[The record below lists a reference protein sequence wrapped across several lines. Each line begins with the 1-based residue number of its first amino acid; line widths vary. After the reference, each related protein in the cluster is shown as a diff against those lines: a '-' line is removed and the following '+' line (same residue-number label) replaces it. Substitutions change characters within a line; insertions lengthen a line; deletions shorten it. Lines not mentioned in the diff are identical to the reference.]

1 MNETVADLIDQQDLL
16 IDQRNRP
23 LRDLRISLTDKCN
36 FRCPYCMPKE
46 IFKAGYKFLDQQAIL
61 SASEIVRLAL
71 IFKDLGINK
80 IRLTGGEPTLRND
93 LLTIIS
99 ELAKIPDLEIAMTTN
114 GTRLDELALPLREAG
129 LNRITVSLDAVDA
142 ATFEKMN
149 DVSVPLEKVLSGLE
163 SARKAGFS
171 PIKINTVVRKNW
183 NDKTIIQLINHF
195 RNTGDIVRFIE
206 YMDVGSTNGWNMSD
220 TVPTKELLTTI
231 NNHFP
236 IAPTETNYVG
246 EVAKRYQFIDG
257 SGEIGFITSVTQ
269 PFCGT
274 CTRARVSA
282 DGKLYTC
289 LFSTAASIDL
299 ASLLRAEQDNGLI
312 LEKIGMTWENR
323 NDRYSEIRSQID
335 SGENH
340 KNKVEMS
347 YIGG

>member
-23 LRDLRISLTDKCN
+23 LQDLRISLTDKCN

-61 SASEIVRLAL
+61 SASEIIRLAL

-114 GTRLDELALPLREAG
+114 GTRLQELALPLREAG
-129 LNRITVSLDAVDA
+129 LDRITVSLDAVDA

-149 DVSVPLEKVLSGLE
+149 DVSVPLEKVLAGLD

-236 IAPTETNYVG
+236 IVPADTNYVG

-299 ASLLRAEQDNGLI
+299 ANLLRTEQDNALI
-312 LEKIGMTWENR
+312 LEKIGTVWRNR
-323 NDRYSEIRSQID
+323 TDRYSEIRSQID
-335 SGENH
+335 SGGDQ

>member
-323 NDRYSEIRSQID
+323 SDRYSEIRSQID
-335 SGENH
+335 SGENN

>member
-23 LRDLRISLTDKCN
+23 LQDLRISLTDKCN

-61 SASEIVRLAL
+61 SASEIIRLAL

-299 ASLLRAEQDNGLI
+299 ASLLRAEQDNGVI

-323 NDRYSEIRSQID
+323 SDRYSEIRSQID